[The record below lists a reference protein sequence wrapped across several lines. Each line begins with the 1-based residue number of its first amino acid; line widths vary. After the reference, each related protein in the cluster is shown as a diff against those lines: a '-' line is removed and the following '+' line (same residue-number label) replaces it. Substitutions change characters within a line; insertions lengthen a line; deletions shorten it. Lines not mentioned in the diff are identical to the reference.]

1 MNIDD
6 FKNGTPMPNEQQ
18 KIKLGIVGH
27 GFVGKAVD
35 YAFTHE
41 LLEKYIVDP
50 KYNYSIDDLCKEG
63 PVLTFITA
71 PTPMHDNGTVDASIV
86 EDAVLK
92 LIKHTASIVVIKST
106 ITPDIINRLY
116 NSIHDQDKVR
126 LTYNPE
132 FLTENNSV
140 EQFIY
145 ASHHIIGGASPE
157 ACSKVTE
164 FYQMFSMCVSNQF
177 FTMTPQEASFVK
189 YAINSYLGMKVTFF
203 NQLHD
208 AALDF
213 SCSPQRIINS
223 VSADNRIGFA
233 HTRVPG
239 FDGKKG
245 FGGACLPK
253 DMNAFVKF
261 NEDLTLIAESVKIN
275 NKIREEYELDEREKT
290 NNIKFEDK

>member
-1 MNIDD
+1 MVQD
-6 FKNGTPMPNEQQ
+6 K
-18 KIKLGIVGH
+18 KIRMGIVGH
-27 GFVGKAVD
+27 GFVGKAID

-41 LLEKYIVDP
+41 LVDKFLVDP
-50 KYNYSIDDLCKEG
+50 LYDTTIDDLVKYE
-63 PVLTFITA
+63 PIITFITA

-92 LIKHTASIVVIKST
+92 LITHTKGLVVIKST
-106 ITPDIINRLY
+106 ITPDVINRLY
-116 NSIHDQDKVR
+116 NSIHDEDKPR

-132 FLTENNSV
+132 FLTENSAK
-140 EQFIY
+140 EQFIF
-145 ASHHIIGGASPE
+145 SQHHILGGVSIE
-157 ACSKVTE
+157 SCNRVIE
-164 FYQMFSMCVSNQF
+164 FYHNFSLCIGKSF
-177 FTMTPQEASFVK
+177 ITMTPQEASFVK
-189 YAINSYLGMKVTFF
+189 YAINSYLGMRVTFF

-213 SCSPQRIINS
+213 SCSPRRIIDA
-223 VSADNRIGFA
+223 VAADNRIGFS

-261 NEDLTLIAESVKIN
+261 NQDLTLIAESVKIN
-275 NKIREEYELDEREKT
+275 NKMREEYELDEREKN

>member
-1 MNIDD
+1 MVQD
-6 FKNGTPMPNEQQ
+6 K
-18 KIKLGIVGH
+18 KIRMGIVGH
-27 GFVGKAVD
+27 GFVGKAID

-41 LLEKYIVDP
+41 LVDKFLVDP
-50 KYNYSIDDLCKEG
+50 LYDTTIDDLVKYE
-63 PVLTFITA
+63 PIITFITA

-92 LIKHTASIVVIKST
+92 LITHTKGLVVIKST
-106 ITPDIINRLY
+106 ITPDVINRLY
-116 NSIHDQDKVR
+116 NSIHDDDKPR

-132 FLTENNSV
+132 FLTENSAK
-140 EQFIY
+140 EQFIF
-145 ASHHIIGGASPE
+145 SQHHILGGVSQESCNRVIQFYNDFSLCIGKS
-157 ACSKVTE
+157 
-164 FYQMFSMCVSNQF
+164 FI
-177 FTMTPQEASFVK
+177 TMTPQEASFVK
-189 YAINSYLGMKVTFF
+189 YAINSYLGMRVTFF

-213 SCSPQRIINS
+213 SCSPRRIIDA
-223 VSADNRIGFA
+223 VAADNRIGFS

-261 NEDLTLIAESVKIN
+261 NQDLTLIAESVKIN
-275 NKIREEYELDEREKT
+275 NKMREEYELDEREKN

>member
-1 MNIDD
+1 MVQD
-6 FKNGTPMPNEQQ
+6 K
-18 KIKLGIVGH
+18 KIRMGIVGH
-27 GFVGKAVD
+27 GFVGKAID

-41 LLEKYIVDP
+41 LVDKFLVDP
-50 KYNYSIDDLCKEG
+50 LYDTTIDDLVKYE
-63 PVLTFITA
+63 PIMTFITA

-92 LIKHTASIVVIKST
+92 LIQHTKSMVVIKST
-106 ITPDIINRLY
+106 ITPDVINRLY
-116 NSIHDQDKVR
+116 NSIHDEDKPR

-132 FLTENNSV
+132 FLTENSAK
-140 EQFIY
+140 EQFIF
-145 ASHHIIGGASPE
+145 SQHHILGGVSIE
-157 ACSKVTE
+157 SCNRVIE
-164 FYQMFSMCVSNQF
+164 FYHNFSLCIGKSF
-177 FTMTPQEASFVK
+177 ITMTPQEASFVK
-189 YAINSYLGMKVTFF
+189 YAINSYLGMRVTFF

-213 SCSPQRIINS
+213 SCSPRRIIDA
-223 VSADNRIGFA
+223 VAADNRIGFS

-275 NKIREEYELDEREKT
+275 NKMREEYELDEREKD

>member
-1 MNIDD
+1 MLD
-6 FKNGTPMPNEQQ
+6 FLDFNGFSLILNDFGDFWW
-18 KIKLGIVGH
+18 IL
-27 GFVGKAVD
+27 FVGFLRGAPRSFKYSPGLFGCNCWYTFFKGD
-35 YAFTHE
+35 AF
-41 LLEKYIVDP
+41 K
-50 KYNYSIDDLCKEG
+50 
-63 PVLTFITA
+63 
-71 PTPMHDNGTVDASIV
+71 
-86 EDAVLK
+86 DAVLK
-92 LIKHTASIVVIKST
+92 LIRHTESIVVIKST
-106 ITPDIINRLY
+106 ITPDVINRLY
-116 NSIHDQDKVR
+116 NSIHDVDKQR

-145 ASHHIIGGASPE
+145 APHHIIGGASPE
-157 ACSKVTE
+157 ACGKATE
-164 FYQMFSMCVSNQF
+164 FYQMFSMCVSSQF

-213 SCSPQRIINS
+213 SCSPQRIIDA
-223 VSADNRIGFA
+223 VSADKRIGYS

-261 NEDLTLIAESVKIN
+261 NQDLTLIAESVKIN
-275 NKIREEYELDEREKT
+275 NKMREEYELDEREKN

>member
-1 MNIDD
+1 MVQD
-6 FKNGTPMPNEQQ
+6 K
-18 KIKLGIVGH
+18 KIRMGIVGH
-27 GFVGKAVD
+27 GFVGKAID

-41 LLEKYIVDP
+41 LVDKFLVDP
-50 KYNYSIDDLCKEG
+50 LYDTTIDDLVDYK
-63 PVLTFITA
+63 PIMTFITA
-71 PTPMHDNGTVDASIV
+71 PTPMHDNGMVDASIV

-92 LIKHTASIVVIKST
+92 LIQHTKSMVVIKST
-106 ITPDIINRLY
+106 ITPDVINRLY
-116 NSIHDQDKVR
+116 NSIHDDDKQR

-132 FLTENNSV
+132 FLTENSAK

-145 ASHHIIGGASPE
+145 SQHHVLGGVSQE
-157 ACSKVTE
+157 SCNRVIE
-164 FYQMFSMCVSNQF
+164 FYNNFSLCIGKGSF
-177 FTMTPQEASFVK
+177 ITMTPQEASFVK

-213 SCSPQRIINS
+213 SCSPQRIIDA
-223 VSADNRIGFA
+223 VSADKRIGYS

-261 NEDLTLIAESVKIN
+261 NQDLTLIAESVKIN
-275 NKIREEYELDEREKT
+275 NKMREEYELDEREKN

>member
-1 MNIDD
+1 MVQD
-6 FKNGTPMPNEQQ
+6 K
-18 KIKLGIVGH
+18 KIRMGIVGH
-27 GFVGKAVD
+27 GFVGKAID

-41 LLEKYIVDP
+41 LVDKFLVDP
-50 KYNYSIDDLCKEG
+50 LYNTTIDDLVKYE
-63 PVLTFITA
+63 PIMTFVTA

-92 LIKHTASIVVIKST
+92 LIKHTKSLVVIKST
-106 ITPDIINRLY
+106 ITPDVINRLY
-116 NSIHDQDKVR
+116 NSIHDEDKPR

-132 FLTENNSV
+132 FLTENSAK
-140 EQFIY
+140 EQFIF
-145 ASHHIIGGASPE
+145 SQHHILGGVSVESCNRVIDFYHNFSLCIGKS
-157 ACSKVTE
+157 
-164 FYQMFSMCVSNQF
+164 FI
-177 FTMTPQEASFVK
+177 TMTPQEASFVK

-213 SCSPQRIINS
+213 SCSPQRIIDA
-223 VSADNRIGFA
+223 VAADNRIGYS

-261 NEDLTLIAESVKIN
+261 NQDLTLIAESVKIN
-275 NKIREEYELDEREKT
+275 NKMREEYELDEREKN

>member
-1 MNIDD
+1 MV
-6 FKNGTPMPNEQQ
+6 Q
-18 KIKLGIVGH
+18 KQDSKIRMGIVGH
-27 GFVGKAVD
+27 GFVGKAID

-41 LLEKYIVDP
+41 LVDKFLVDP
-50 KYNYSIDDLCKEG
+50 LYNTTIDDLVEYE
-63 PVLTFITA
+63 PIMTFITA

-92 LIKHTASIVVIKST
+92 LIQHTKSIVVIKST
-106 ITPDIINRLY
+106 ITPDVINRLY
-116 NSIHDQDKVR
+116 NSIHDEDKQR

-132 FLTENNSV
+132 FLTENSAK

-145 ASHHIIGGASPE
+145 SPHHIIGGPTPQSCA
-157 ACSKVTE
+157 KVIE
-164 FYQMFSMCVSNQF
+164 FYNNFSLCVGKNFIQ
-177 FTMTPQEASFVK
+177 MTPQEASFVK

-213 SCSPQRIINS
+213 GCSPQRIING
-223 VSADNRIGFA
+223 VSADKRIGYS

-261 NEDLTLIAESVKIN
+261 NQDLTLIAESVKIN
-275 NKIREEYELDEREKT
+275 NKMREEYELDEREKT

>member
-1 MNIDD
+1 MED
-6 FKNGTPMPNEQQ
+6 K

-41 LLEKYIVDP
+41 LVDKFLVDP
-50 KYNYSIDDLCKEG
+50 LYDTTIDDLVKYE
-63 PVLTFITA
+63 PIMTFITA
-71 PTPMHDNGTVDASIV
+71 PTPMHDNGMVDASIV

-92 LIKHTASIVVIKST
+92 LITHTKSLVVIKST
-106 ITPDIINRLY
+106 ITPDVINRLY
-116 NSIHDQDKVR
+116 NSIHDDDKPR

-132 FLTENNSV
+132 FLTENSAK

-145 ASHHIIGGASPE
+145 STYHVLGG
-157 ACSKVTE
+157 CSNESCSRVID
-164 FYQMFSMCVSNQF
+164 FYNQF
-177 FTMTPQEASFVK
+177 SLFVGRNFITMTPQEASFVK

-203 NQLHD
+203 NQLYD

-213 SCSPQRIINS
+213 GSSPNRIINA
-223 VSADNRIGFA
+223 VAADKRVGYS

-261 NEDLTLIAESVKIN
+261 NQDLTLIAESVKIN
-275 NKIREEYELDEREKT
+275 NKMREEYELDEREKS
-290 NNIKFEDK
+290 NNINFGEK

>member
-1 MNIDD
+1 MVQD
-6 FKNGTPMPNEQQ
+6 K
-18 KIKLGIVGH
+18 KIRMGIVGH
-27 GFVGKAVD
+27 GFVGKAID

-41 LLEKYIVDP
+41 LVDKFLVDP
-50 KYNYSIDDLCKEG
+50 LYDTTIDDLVEYE
-63 PVLTFITA
+63 PIMTFITA
-71 PTPMHDNGTVDASIV
+71 PTPMHNNGMVDASIV

-92 LIKHTASIVVIKST
+92 LIQHTKSIVVIKST
-106 ITPDIINRLY
+106 ITPDVINRLY
-116 NSIHDQDKVR
+116 NSIHDEDKPR

-132 FLTENNSV
+132 FLTENSAK
-140 EQFIY
+140 EQFIF
-145 ASHHIIGGASPE
+145 SQHHILGGVSVE
-157 ACSKVTE
+157 SCNRVIQ
-164 FYQMFSMCVSNQF
+164 FYNDFSLCVSKSF
-177 FTMTPQEASFVK
+177 VTMTPQEASFVK

-213 SCSPQRIINS
+213 GCSPQRIING
-223 VSADNRIGFA
+223 VSADKRIGYS

-261 NEDLTLIAESVKIN
+261 NQDLTLIAESVKIN
-275 NKIREEYELDEREKT
+275 NKMREEYELDEREKT

>member
-1 MNIDD
+1 MVQD
-6 FKNGTPMPNEQQ
+6 K
-18 KIKLGIVGH
+18 KIRMGIVGH
-27 GFVGKAVD
+27 GFVGKAID

-41 LLEKYIVDP
+41 LVDKFLVDP
-50 KYNYSIDDLCKEG
+50 LYDTTIDDLVKYE
-63 PVLTFITA
+63 PIMTFITA

-92 LIKHTASIVVIKST
+92 LIKHTKSLVVIKST
-106 ITPDIINRLY
+106 ITPDVINRLY
-116 NSIHDQDKVR
+116 NSIHDEDKPR

-132 FLTENNSV
+132 FLTENSAK
-140 EQFIY
+140 EQFIF
-145 ASHHIIGGASPE
+145 SQHHILGGVSVESCNRVIDFYHNFSLCIGKS
-157 ACSKVTE
+157 
-164 FYQMFSMCVSNQF
+164 FI
-177 FTMTPQEASFVK
+177 TMTPQEASFVK
-189 YAINSYLGMKVTFF
+189 YAINSYLGMRVTFF

-213 SCSPQRIINS
+213 SCSPRRIIDA
-223 VSADNRIGFA
+223 VAADNRIGFS

-261 NEDLTLIAESVKIN
+261 NQDLTLIAESVKIN
-275 NKIREEYELDEREKT
+275 NKMREEYELDEREKN

>member
-1 MNIDD
+1 MVQD
-6 FKNGTPMPNEQQ
+6 K
-18 KIKLGIVGH
+18 KIRMGIVGH
-27 GFVGKAVD
+27 GFVGKAID

-41 LLEKYIVDP
+41 LVDKFLVDP
-50 KYNYSIDDLCKEG
+50 LYNTDIDDLVDYK
-63 PVLTFITA
+63 PIMTFITA

-92 LIKHTASIVVIKST
+92 LIKHTKSLVVIKST
-106 ITPDIINRLY
+106 ITPDVINRLY
-116 NSIHDQDKVR
+116 NSIHDEDKPR

-132 FLTENNSV
+132 FLTENSAK
-140 EQFIY
+140 EQFIF
-145 ASHHIIGGASPE
+145 SQHHILGGVSVESCNRVIDFYHNFSLCIGKS
-157 ACSKVTE
+157 
-164 FYQMFSMCVSNQF
+164 FI
-177 FTMTPQEASFVK
+177 TMTPQEASFVK

-213 SCSPQRIINS
+213 GCSPTRIING
-223 VSADNRIGFA
+223 VSADKRIGYS

-275 NKIREEYELDEREKT
+275 NKMREEYQLDEREKD

>member
-1 MNIDD
+1 MV
-6 FKNGTPMPNEQQ
+6 Q
-18 KIKLGIVGH
+18 KQDSKIRMGIVGH
-27 GFVGKAVD
+27 GFVGKAID

-41 LLEKYIVDP
+41 LVDKFLVDP
-50 KYNYSIDDLCKEG
+50 LYDTDIDDLVDYK
-63 PVLTFITA
+63 PIMTFITA

-92 LIKHTASIVVIKST
+92 LIRHTESIVVIKST
-106 ITPDIINRLY
+106 ITPDVINRLY
-116 NSIHDQDKVR
+116 NSIHDVDKQR

-132 FLTENNSV
+132 FLTENSAK

-145 ASHHIIGGASPE
+145 SPHHIIGGPTPQSCA
-157 ACSKVTE
+157 KVIE
-164 FYQMFSMCVSNQF
+164 FYDNFSLCVGKNFIQ
-177 FTMTPQEASFVK
+177 MTPQEASFVK

-213 SCSPQRIINS
+213 SCSPQRIIDA
-223 VSADNRIGFA
+223 VSADKRIGYS

-261 NEDLTLIAESVKIN
+261 NQDLTLIAESVKIN
-275 NKIREEYELDEREKT
+275 NKMREEYELDEREKN

>member
-1 MNIDD
+1 MED
-6 FKNGTPMPNEQQ
+6 K

-41 LLEKYIVDP
+41 LIDKFLVDP
-50 KYNYSIDDLCKEG
+50 LYKTTVDDLVKYE
-63 PVLTFITA
+63 PIMTFITA
-71 PTPMHDNGTVDASIV
+71 PTPMHDNGMVDASIV
-86 EDAVLK
+86 EDAVIK
-92 LIKHTASIVVIKST
+92 LITHTKSLVVIKST
-106 ITPDIINRLY
+106 ITPDVINRLY
-116 NSIHDQDKVR
+116 NSIHDEDKPR

-132 FLTENNSV
+132 FLTENSAK
-140 EQFIY
+140 EQFIF
-145 ASHHIIGGASPE
+145 SQHHILGGVSVE
-157 ACSKVTE
+157 SCNRVIE
-164 FYQMFSMCVSNQF
+164 FYNNFSLCIGKGSF
-177 FTMTPQEASFVK
+177 ITMTPQEASFVK

-203 NQLHD
+203 NQLYD

-213 SCSPQRIINS
+213 GSSPNRIINA
-223 VSADNRIGFA
+223 VAADKRVGYS

-261 NEDLTLIAESVKIN
+261 NQDLTLIAESVKIN
-275 NKIREEYELDEREKT
+275 NKMREEYKLDEREKF
-290 NNIKFEDK
+290 NNIEFGEK

>member
-1 MNIDD
+1 MED
-6 FKNGTPMPNEQQ
+6 K

-41 LLEKYIVDP
+41 LVDKFLVDP
-50 KYNYSIDDLCKEG
+50 LYDTTIDDLVKYE
-63 PVLTFITA
+63 PIMTFITA
-71 PTPMHDNGTVDASIV
+71 PTPMHDNGMVDASIV

-92 LIKHTASIVVIKST
+92 LITHTKSLVVIKST
-106 ITPDIINRLY
+106 ITPDVINRLY
-116 NSIHDQDKVR
+116 NSIHDDDKPR

-132 FLTENNSV
+132 FLTENSAK

-145 ASHHIIGGASPE
+145 STYHVLGG
-157 ACSKVTE
+157 CSNESCSRVID
-164 FYQMFSMCVSNQF
+164 FYNQF
-177 FTMTPQEASFVK
+177 SLCVGRNFITMTPQEASFVK

-203 NQLHD
+203 NQLYD

-213 SCSPQRIINS
+213 GSSPNRIINA
-223 VSADNRIGFA
+223 VAADKRVGYS

-261 NEDLTLIAESVKIN
+261 NQDLTLIAESVKIN
-275 NKIREEYELDEREKT
+275 NKMREEYELDEREKT
-290 NNIKFEDK
+290 NNINFGEK

>member
-1 MNIDD
+1 MVQD
-6 FKNGTPMPNEQQ
+6 K
-18 KIKLGIVGH
+18 KIRMGIVGH
-27 GFVGKAVD
+27 GFVGKAID

-41 LLEKYIVDP
+41 LVDKFLVDP
-50 KYNYSIDDLCKEG
+50 LYNTTIDDLVKYE
-63 PVLTFITA
+63 PIMTFVTA

-92 LIKHTASIVVIKST
+92 LIKHTKSLVVIKST
-106 ITPDIINRLY
+106 ITPDVINRLY
-116 NSIHDQDKVR
+116 NSIHDEDKPR

-132 FLTENNSV
+132 FLTENSAK
-140 EQFIY
+140 EQFIF
-145 ASHHIIGGASPE
+145 SQHHILGGVSVESCNRVIDFYHNFSLCIGKS
-157 ACSKVTE
+157 
-164 FYQMFSMCVSNQF
+164 FI
-177 FTMTPQEASFVK
+177 TMTPQEASFVK

-213 SCSPQRIINS
+213 SCSPQRIIDA
-223 VSADNRIGFA
+223 VSADKRIGYS

-275 NKIREEYELDEREKT
+275 NKMREEYELDEREKD

>member
-1 MNIDD
+1 M
-6 FKNGTPMPNEQQ
+6 
-18 KIKLGIVGH
+18 
-27 GFVGKAVD
+27 
-35 YAFTHE
+35 
-41 LLEKYIVDP
+41 
-50 KYNYSIDDLCKEG
+50 
-63 PVLTFITA
+63 TFITA
-71 PTPMHDNGTVDASIV
+71 PTPMHDNGTVDALIV

-92 LIKHTASIVVIKST
+92 LIEHTASIVVIKST

-116 NSIHDQDKVR
+116 NSIHDQDKIR

-145 ASHHIIGGASPE
+145 APHHILGGASPE

-189 YAINSYLGMKVTFF
+189 YAINSFLGMKVTFF

-223 VSADNRIGFA
+223 VSADKRIGFA

-261 NEDLTLIAESVKIN
+261 NENLTLIAESVKIN
-275 NKIREEYELDEREKT
+275 NKMREEYELDEREKS
-290 NNIKFEDK
+290 NNINFEDK

>member
-1 MNIDD
+1 MV
-6 FKNGTPMPNEQQ
+6 Q
-18 KIKLGIVGH
+18 KQDSKIRMGIVGH
-27 GFVGKAVD
+27 GFVGKAID

-41 LLEKYIVDP
+41 LVDKFLVDP
-50 KYNYSIDDLCKEG
+50 LYDTTIDDLVDYE
-63 PVLTFITA
+63 PIMTFITA

-92 LIKHTASIVVIKST
+92 LITHTKSMVVIKST
-106 ITPDIINRLY
+106 ITPDVINRLY
-116 NSIHDQDKVR
+116 NSIHDEDKPR

-132 FLTENNSV
+132 FLTENSAK

-145 ASHHIIGGASPE
+145 SQHHILGGVSPE
-157 ACSKVTE
+157 SCNRVIQ
-164 FYQMFSMCVSNQF
+164 FYNDFSLCIGKGSF
-177 FTMTPQEASFVK
+177 ITMTPQEASFVK

-203 NQLHD
+203 NQLYD

-213 SCSPQRIINS
+213 NCSPQRIIDA
-223 VSADNRIGFA
+223 VSADKRIGFS

-261 NEDLTLIAESVKIN
+261 NQDLTLIAESVKIN
-275 NKIREEYELDEREKT
+275 NKMREEYELDEREKN

>member
-1 MNIDD
+1 MED
-6 FKNGTPMPNEQQ
+6 K
-18 KIKLGIVGH
+18 KIKMGIVGH
-27 GFVGKAVD
+27 GFVGKAID

-41 LLEKYIVDP
+41 LVDKFLVDP
-50 KYNYSIDDLCKEG
+50 LYDTTIDDLVNYK
-63 PVLTFITA
+63 PIMTFITA

-92 LIKHTASIVVIKST
+92 LIKHTKSLVAIKST
-106 ITPDIINRLY
+106 ITPDVINRLY
-116 NSIHDQDKVR
+116 NSIHDEDKPR

-132 FLTENNSV
+132 FLTENSAK
-140 EQFIY
+140 EQFIF
-145 ASHHIIGGASPE
+145 SQHHILGGVSVE
-157 ACSKVTE
+157 SCNRVIE
-164 FYQMFSMCVSNQF
+164 FYNNFSLCIGKGSF
-177 FTMTPQEASFVK
+177 ITMTPQEASFVK

-208 AALDF
+208 AAKNF
-213 SCSPQRIINS
+213 SCSPQRIIDA
-223 VSADNRIGFA
+223 VAADNRVGYS

-261 NEDLTLIAESVKIN
+261 NQDLTLIAESVKIN
-275 NKIREEYELDEREKT
+275 NKMREEYELDEREKN

>member
-1 MNIDD
+1 MVQD
-6 FKNGTPMPNEQQ
+6 K
-18 KIKLGIVGH
+18 KIRMGIVGH
-27 GFVGKAVD
+27 GFVGKAID

-41 LLEKYIVDP
+41 LVDKFLVDP
-50 KYNYSIDDLCKEG
+50 LYNTTIDDLVKYE
-63 PVLTFITA
+63 PIMTFVTA

-92 LIKHTASIVVIKST
+92 LIKHTKSLVVIKST
-106 ITPDIINRLY
+106 ITPDVINRLY
-116 NSIHDQDKVR
+116 NSIHDEDKPR

-132 FLTENNSV
+132 FLTENSAK
-140 EQFIY
+140 EQFIF
-145 ASHHIIGGASPE
+145 SQHHILGGVSVESCNRVIDFYHNFSLCIGKS
-157 ACSKVTE
+157 
-164 FYQMFSMCVSNQF
+164 FI
-177 FTMTPQEASFVK
+177 TMTPQEASFVK
-189 YAINSYLGMKVTFF
+189 YAINSYLGMRVTFF

-213 SCSPQRIINS
+213 SCSPRRIIDA
-223 VSADNRIGFA
+223 VAADNRIGFS

-275 NKIREEYELDEREKT
+275 NKMREEYELDEREKD

>member
-1 MNIDD
+1 MVQD
-6 FKNGTPMPNEQQ
+6 K
-18 KIKLGIVGH
+18 KIRMGIVGH
-27 GFVGKAVD
+27 GFVGKAID

-41 LLEKYIVDP
+41 LVDKFLVDP
-50 KYNYSIDDLCKEG
+50 LYNTTIDDLVKYE
-63 PVLTFITA
+63 PIMTFVTA

-92 LIKHTASIVVIKST
+92 LIKHTKSLVVIKST
-106 ITPDIINRLY
+106 ITPDVINRLY
-116 NSIHDQDKVR
+116 NSIHDEDKPR

-132 FLTENNSV
+132 FLTENSAK
-140 EQFIY
+140 EQFIF
-145 ASHHIIGGASPE
+145 SQHHILGGVSVESCNRVIDFYHNFSLCIGKS
-157 ACSKVTE
+157 
-164 FYQMFSMCVSNQF
+164 FI
-177 FTMTPQEASFVK
+177 TMTPQEASFVK

-213 SCSPQRIINS
+213 SCSPQRIIDA
-223 VSADNRIGFA
+223 VSADKRIGYS

-275 NKIREEYELDEREKT
+275 NKMREEYELDEREKN

>member
-1 MNIDD
+1 MVQD
-6 FKNGTPMPNEQQ
+6 K
-18 KIKLGIVGH
+18 KIKMGIVGH
-27 GFVGKAVD
+27 GFVGKAID

-41 LLEKYIVDP
+41 LVDKFLVDP
-50 KYNYSIDDLCKEG
+50 LYDTTIDDLVNYK
-63 PVLTFITA
+63 PIMTFITA

-92 LIKHTASIVVIKST
+92 LIKHTESLIVIKST
-106 ITPDIINRLY
+106 ITPDVINRLY
-116 NSIHDQDKVR
+116 NSIHDEDKPR

-132 FLTENNSV
+132 FLTENSAK
-140 EQFIY
+140 EQFIF
-145 ASHHIIGGASPE
+145 SQHHILGGVSAES
-157 ACSKVTE
+157 CNRVIE
-164 FYQMFSMCVSNQF
+164 FYNNFSLCIGKGSF
-177 FTMTPQEASFVK
+177 ITMTPQEASFVK

-208 AALDF
+208 AAKNF
-213 SCSPQRIINS
+213 SCSPQRIIDA
-223 VSADNRIGFA
+223 VAADNRVGYS

-261 NEDLTLIAESVKIN
+261 NQDLTLIAESVKIN
-275 NKIREEYELDEREKT
+275 NKMREEYELDEREKS